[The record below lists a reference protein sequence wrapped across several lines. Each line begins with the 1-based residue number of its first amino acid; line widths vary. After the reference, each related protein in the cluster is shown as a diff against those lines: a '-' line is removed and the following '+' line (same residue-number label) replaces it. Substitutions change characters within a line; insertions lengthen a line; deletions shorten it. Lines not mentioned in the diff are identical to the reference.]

1 MRQIFTL
8 QLLFSTIRLSTPL
21 VLAALGGLYS
31 ERSGVINIALEGL
44 LLSGAFTAASV
55 TYYAGSS
62 AAPWLPAGYT
72 QYSPW
77 VGLAAAILA
86 GALVAYLIALA
97 CIKFKANQVV
107 TGTGINILFLGLPAV
122 LSGALFL
129 SSGSTPQIPKEDL
142 LPVLYRFVPSFIPQ
156 WRILTDVSVIS
167 LLALIVVLVTKYV
180 LYRTPFGL
188 RLRAVGENP
197 EAADAAGVG
206 VNRIRYVGVVL
217 SGALAGIGGAY
228 LSIGQS
234 SLFTRNMAAGRGF
247 IALAALIFGKWRPVQ
262 TMLACLLFGLADALT
277 IQLQGVPVSIL
288 SFRIAMVVLIFLV
301 LWFIVHQLPFLNRNR
316 IVELASAAVVCGI
329 ASRVIYASTR
339 GIQNLEIPVQFI
351 AMIPYVVTIVVL
363 AGFIGQSRA
372 PRALGTPY
380 QKER

>member
-1 MRQIFTL
+1 MRQILTL
-8 QLLFSTIRLSTPL
+8 ALVFSTIRLATPL

-44 LLSGAFTAASV
+44 LLAGAFTAASV
-55 TYYAGSS
+55 TYYAH
-62 AAPWLPAGYT
+62 
-72 QYSPW
+72 SPW
-77 VGLAAAILA
+77 VGLGAAMLA
-86 GALVAYLIALA
+86 GAFVAYILALA
-97 CIKFKANQVV
+97 CIRFKADQVV
-107 TGTGINILFLGLPAV
+107 TGTGINILFIGLPAE

-129 SSGSTPQIPKEDL
+129 SSGSTPQIPKENL
-142 LPVLYRFVPSFIPQ
+142 LPTISGLLPGFMPQ
-156 WRILTDVSVIS
+156 WRILTEVSVMS
-167 LLALIVVLVTKYV
+167 LLALVLVLVTRYV

-288 SFRIAMVVLIFLV
+288 SFRIATVVLIFLV
-301 LWFIVHQLPFLNRNR
+301 LWFIAHQLSFLNRNR
-316 IVELASAAVVCGI
+316 IVELASAAAVCAI
-329 ASRVIYASTR
+329 ASRIIYANTR

-351 AMIPYVVTIVVL
+351 QMIPYIVTIVVL
-363 AGFIGQSRA
+363 AGFIGHSRA